1 MRRTLYNASS
11 SGTFGPLA
19 QLGERRVRNAEV
31 VGSNPMR
38 STNQNPQKP
47 GEAMPRAVP
56 VAVCLVLLA
65 LAPPTAAEQQWS
77 RFRGPAAGA
86 VPDDPNLPER
96 WSETENVVW
105 KTAIPGLGWS
115 SPVVWDAHIFLTSA
129 VSAGQEE
136 VPVPGLYD
144 EHDHISANA
153 VHRWMVYDID
163 AETGAIRWEREL
175 HRELPQLRRHIKNS
189 YASETPV
196 TDGELLYVYF
206 GNLGLVTALDMEGTE
221 VWRKEIG
228 AFNTLIELGTAAS
241 PALHGDRLYIVND
254 NTTASFMI
262 ALDKRTG
269 EEIWRVPRPERG
281 NNWST
286 PVVWENRVRTEIV
299 TTGSD
304 GVRGYDLDG
313 DLLWELTG
321 MSNLTTPSPFVAEGL
336 VYISS
341 GYPGGPLRPVYAI
354 HPGASGDLSIWADDT
369 STWSTRFPGNR
380 ASSEYIAWAYPLLGT
395 YNTSALVYR
404 GIYYTLLD
412 RGLLLA
418 HNARTGEEVYGR
430 QRIRV
435 GSGFTASPWGYNGKV
450 FLLSEAGDTYI
461 IKAGPEFEIL
471 GTNALN
477 EMTLATPA
485 VVRDSLFIRTQSSLY
500 RIARTAE

>member
-11 SGTFGPLA
+11 LGTFGPLA

-31 VGSNPMR
+31 VGSSPMR
-38 STNQNPQKP
+38 STNQNPQEP

-56 VAVCLVLLA
+56 FAVGLVLLA
-65 LAPPTAAEQQWS
+65 LAAPAAAEQQWS
-77 RFRGPAAGA
+77 KFRGPAAGA
-86 VPDDPNLPER
+86 VADDPRLPEQ

-115 SPVVWDAHIFLTSA
+115 SPVVWDDHIFLTSA

-136 VPVPGLYD
+136 IPVPGLYD

-153 VHRWMVYDID
+153 AHRWMVYDID
-163 AETGAIRWEREL
+163 VRTGAIRWEREL

-206 GNLGLVTALDMEGTE
+206 GSLGLVTALDMDGTE

-228 AFNTLIELGTAAS
+228 VFNTLIELGTAAS

-269 EEIWRVPRPERG
+269 EEIWRVSRDERG

-304 GVRGYDLDG
+304 GVRSYDPDG
-313 DLLWELTG
+313 NLLWELTG
-321 MSNLTTPSPFVAEGL
+321 MSNLTTPSPFVAENL

-341 GYPGGPLRPVYAI
+341 GYPGGSLRPVYAI

-380 ASSEYIAWAYPLLGT
+380 TSSEYIAWAYPLLGT

-418 HNARTGEEVYGR
+418 HNARTGAEVYGR

-450 FLLSEAGDTYI
+450 FILSEAGDTYV

-471 GTNALN
+471 GTNSLN

-485 VVRDSLFIRTQSSLY
+485 VVGGSLFIRTQSSLY

>member
-1 MRRTLYNASS
+1 MFDHMGTTGNAVGRGGGKHASS
-11 SGTFGPLA
+11 RPPSRATI
-19 QLGERRVRNAEV
+19 V
-31 VGSNPMR
+31 V
-38 STNQNPQKP
+38 
-47 GEAMPRAVP
+47 
-56 VAVCLVLLA
+56 VCLALLA
-65 LAPPTAAEQQWS
+65 LAGPAAGQQQWS
-77 RFRGPAAGA
+77 LFRGPAAGA

-105 KTAIPGLGWS
+105 KTPVPGLGWS
-115 SPVVWDAHIFLTSA
+115 SPVVWDDHVFLTSA

-153 VHRWMVYDID
+153 THRWVVYDID
-163 AETGAIRWEREL
+163 FETGAVRWEREL
-175 HRELPQLRRHIKNS
+175 HRELPRLRRHIKNS

-206 GNLGLVTALDMEGTE
+206 GSLGLVAAFDFDGTE
-221 VWRKEIG
+221 AWRKEIG
-228 AFNTLIELGTAAS
+228 TYNTLIELGTAAS

-269 EEIWRVPRPERG
+269 EELWRVSRDERG
-281 NNWST
+281 HNWST
-286 PVVWENRVRTEIV
+286 PVVWENNVRTQIV
-299 TTGSD
+299 TAGSD
-304 GVRGYDLDG
+304 GVRSYDLDG
-313 DLLWELTG
+313 GLLWELTG

-341 GYPGGPLRPVYAI
+341 GYPGGALRPVYAI
-354 HPGASGDLSIWADDT
+354 HPAASGDISLWADDT
-369 STWSTRFPGNR
+369 DTWSTRFPGNR

-395 YNTSALVYR
+395 YNTTALVYR

-418 HNARTGEEVYGR
+418 HDARTGAEVYGR

-450 FLLSEAGDTYI
+450 FLLSEAGDTYV

-471 GTNALN
+471 ATNPLN

-485 VVRDSLFIRTQSSLY
+485 VVRGSLFIRTQSSLY
-500 RIARTAE
+500 RIARAAE

>member
-1 MRRTLYNASS
+1 MNTGL
-11 SGTFGPLA
+11 PLFTSCMPQSA
-19 QLGERRVRNAEV
+19 RDALSRAMAV
-31 VGSNPMR
+31 V
-38 STNQNPQKP
+38 
-47 GEAMPRAVP
+47 A
-56 VAVCLVLLA
+56 CLTLLA
-65 LAPPTAAEQQWS
+65 LAGPAAGQQQWPK
-77 RFRGPAAGA
+77 FRGPAAGA
-86 VPDDPNLPER
+86 VPDDPNLPEQ

-115 SPVVWDAHIFLTSA
+115 SPVVWDDHVFLTSA

-153 VHRWMVYDID
+153 THRWMVYDID

-206 GNLGLVTALDMEGTE
+206 GNLGLVAALDMEGTE
-221 VWRKEIG
+221 MWRKEIG
-228 AFNTLIELGTAAS
+228 VFNTLIELGTAAS

-269 EEIWRVPRPERG
+269 EEIWRVSRDERG

-299 TTGSD
+299 TVGSD

-313 DLLWELTG
+313 NLLWELTG
-321 MSNLTTPSPFVAEGL
+321 MSNLTTPSPFVAEDL

-418 HNARTGEEVYGR
+418 HNARTGEEIYGR

-450 FLLSEAGDTYI
+450 FILSEAGDTYV
-461 IKAGPEFEIL
+461 IKAGPEFEVL
-471 GTNALN
+471 ATNSLN

-485 VVRDSLFIRTQSSLY
+485 VVRGSLFIRTQSSLY